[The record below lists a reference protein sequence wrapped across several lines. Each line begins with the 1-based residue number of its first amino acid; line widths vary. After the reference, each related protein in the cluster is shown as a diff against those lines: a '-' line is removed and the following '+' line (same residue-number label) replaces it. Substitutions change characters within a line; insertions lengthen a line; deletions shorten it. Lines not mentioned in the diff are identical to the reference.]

1 MEESLENGLTVA
13 IKEDLGQTIRTVW
26 QVHESTEREE
36 HACQTKGETA
46 DAVVKQLQE
55 EAACT

>member
-13 IKEDLGQTIRTVW
+13 IKVVLGQTIRTDW
-26 QVHESTEREE
+26 QVHEPTERDED
-36 HACQTKGETA
+36 ACHTKGEE
-46 DAVVKQLQE
+46 VVVANKQLQE